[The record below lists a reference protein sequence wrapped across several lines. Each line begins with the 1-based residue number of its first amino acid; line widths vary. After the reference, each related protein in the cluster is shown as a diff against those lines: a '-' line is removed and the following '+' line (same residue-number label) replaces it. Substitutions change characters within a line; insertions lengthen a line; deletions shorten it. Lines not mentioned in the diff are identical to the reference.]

1 MGMETGRVEPVQRIL
16 ADARPRLWKAF
27 VVVRGEQGAE
37 EAVAEALAW
46 GWEHRERLL
55 TMSNPIGYLY
65 RVGLTRSARIGAAR
79 DPGRCDLLPDPAEVG
94 LPHIEPGL
102 VPALLS
108 LPEKQRH
115 AVWLV
120 HGCGWT
126 HAETA
131 EALGVGRTTVGTH
144 IERAMTK
151 LRQILEVQ
159 TNG

>member
-1 MGMETGRVEPVQRIL
+1 MGMETDCAEPVQQIL

-27 VVVRGEQGAE
+27 VVVRGEYGAE
-37 EAVAEALAW
+37 EAVAEAMAW

-65 RVGLTRSARIGAAR
+65 RVGLTRSARSAAI
-79 DPGRCDLLPDPAEVG
+79 DNSARCDLLPEPVEVG
-94 LPHIEPGL
+94 LPHVEPAL
-102 VPALLS
+102 IPALLS
-108 LPEKQRH
+108 LPEKQLH

-131 EALGVGRTTVGTH
+131 EALGIGRTTVGTH
-144 IERAMTK
+144 ITRAMAK
-151 LRQILEVQ
+151 LRQILEVK
-159 TNG
+159 TND

>member
-1 MGMETGRVEPVQRIL
+1 MGMNTDRVDPVQRIL

-27 VVVRGEQGAE
+27 VVARGEQGAE

-46 GWEHRERLL
+46 AWEHRERLVE
-55 TMSNPIGYLY
+55 MGNPIGYLY
-65 RVGLTRSARIGAAR
+65 RVGLTRSARSGFAGPAR
-79 DPGRCDLLPDPAEVG
+79 ACELLPAPAELG
-94 LPHIEPGL
+94 LPHIEPAL
-102 VPALLS
+102 IPALLS

-126 HAETA
+126 HAEVA
-131 EALGVGRTTVGTH
+131 EALGIGRTTVGTH
-144 IERAMTK
+144 IARAMTR
-151 LRQILEVQ
+151 LRQLLEVK